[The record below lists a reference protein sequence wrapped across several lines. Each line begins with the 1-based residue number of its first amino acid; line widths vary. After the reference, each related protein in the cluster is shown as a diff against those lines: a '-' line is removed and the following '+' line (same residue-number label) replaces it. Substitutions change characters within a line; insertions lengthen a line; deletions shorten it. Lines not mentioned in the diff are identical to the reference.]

1 MDDCLIFTPNK
12 EETDALITEMDKDIL
27 MTNDGLV
34 EQYLGVKVEIK
45 RCFSERV
52 SVLFDSK
59 NN

>member
-1 MDDCLIFTPNK
+1 MIFTPNK